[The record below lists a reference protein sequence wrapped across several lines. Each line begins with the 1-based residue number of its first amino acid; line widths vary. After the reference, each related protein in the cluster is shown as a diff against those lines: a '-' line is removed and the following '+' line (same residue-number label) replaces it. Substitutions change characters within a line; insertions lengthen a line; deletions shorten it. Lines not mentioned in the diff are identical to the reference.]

1 MDYKSNKGEHGN
13 LKCLDDVNH
22 LIMQNCPH
30 QWQKMNQMQQIDN
43 NQRLRFQLTLY
54 LILFISFS
62 TAIILKNN
70 QELRMN
76 IIEKVNLVYNILSF
90 FINAPLDIIHDLLYD
105 RINYE
110 THLKEYM
117 YNKKRN

>member
-1 MDYKSNKGEHGN
+1 
-13 LKCLDDVNH
+13 
-22 LIMQNCPH
+22 
-30 QWQKMNQMQQIDN
+30 MQQIDN

-76 IIEKVNLVYNILSF
+76 IIEKVNLVYNFAVWGS
-90 FINAPLDIIHDLLYD
+90 
-105 RINYE
+105 E
-110 THLKEYM
+110 TVIKISRCSERLPVL
-117 YNKKRN
+117 